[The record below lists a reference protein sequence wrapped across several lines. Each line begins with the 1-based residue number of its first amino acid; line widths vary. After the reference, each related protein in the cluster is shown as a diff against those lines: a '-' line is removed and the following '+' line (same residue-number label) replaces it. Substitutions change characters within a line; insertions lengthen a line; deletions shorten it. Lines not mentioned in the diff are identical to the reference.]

1 MEERGEEEGR
11 PGRGR
16 VRLDEVGQPSNE
28 QRRRRHLRVERAG
41 ERVGVGKARHAGELA
56 ETALEL
62 GEGSGPRR

>member
-16 VRLDEVGQPSNE
+16 VRLDEVGQPSDE

-41 ERVGVGKARHAGELA
+41 ERVGVEKARHAGKLA
-56 ETALEL
+56 VTTLEL
-62 GEGSGPRR
+62 EEDGSPGR